1 MATKVF
7 MPALGMAQETGT
19 LVRWLKPEGGQVARG
34 EPLAEVMT
42 DKATVE
48 LEAPADG
55 VLAGLSAR
63 EGDEVPVGRVIA
75 FVLAAG
81 EALPEASTPPSVRVP
96 VSSPGPAA
104 AVAPSS
110 TPANGSVPRPAPA
123 ETPAAPPLH
132 RAFVAASPLASRIAA
147 EYHVDLTAIPTNG
160 GVIQK
165 ADVMAYLQ
173 SQRSPA
179 PAGTGGARLRPA
191 SPKARRIALERGI
204 DLRGRNGSGP
214 GGAVLTRDVLAAAP
228 APATVA
234 ALSPTAPGVAVSP
247 IWRIMAERT
256 SQSWTTVPHFFL
268 ARDVNASGFVAW
280 RERTLEQSSEQI
292 TYTDMLV
299 HVVAQTL
306 RKHPR
311 INARWEDGAITPND
325 EINIGLAV
333 AVDDGLVVPVLHQVD
348 DLSLDGIARRRK
360 DLIQRAQAGRLRPDD
375 LQHGTFTI
383 SNLGMYGVDSFNA
396 IINAPQAAILAVG
409 RIADRVVPINGQPA
423 VQPMMT
429 LSLSCDHR
437 VVDGARGAQ
446 FLAAVAD
453 LIEAA

>member
-34 EPLAEVMT
+34 EPLAEIMT

-55 VLAGLSAR
+55 VLAGVSAR

-75 FVLAAG
+75 FLLASG
-81 EALPEASTPPSVRVP
+81 ESLPDAPAPQTVREAAT
-96 VSSPGPAA
+96 SPNPAA
-104 AVAPSS
+104 AAAQSS
-110 TPANGSVPRPAPA
+110 SPANGAMPK
-123 ETPAAPPLH
+123 AAPPDTQAEPPSR

-147 EYHVDLTAIPTNG
+147 EYQVDLAAVPTNG
-160 GVIQK
+160 GTIQK
-165 ADVMAYLQ
+165 ADVLAFVR

-179 PAGTGGARLRPA
+179 PAGNGGTRLRPA
-191 SPKARRIALERGI
+191 SPKARRIAQERGI
-204 DLRGRNGSGP
+204 DLSGRSGSGP
-214 GGAVLTRDVLAAAP
+214 GGAILTRDVLAAAP
-228 APATVA
+228 APALVA
-234 ALSPTAPGVAVSP
+234 ATPAAAPAVSVSP

-280 RERTLEQSSEQI
+280 RERALKQSSEQI

-306 RKHPR
+306 RQHSR
-311 INARWEDGAITPND
+311 INARWEGGAITPND

-333 AVDDGLVVPVLHQVD
+333 AVDEGLVVPVLHGAD

-383 SNLGMYGVDSFNA
+383 SNLGMYGVDAFNA

-409 RIADRVVPINGQPA
+409 RIADRVVAVNGQPA

-453 LIEAA
+453 RTEAA